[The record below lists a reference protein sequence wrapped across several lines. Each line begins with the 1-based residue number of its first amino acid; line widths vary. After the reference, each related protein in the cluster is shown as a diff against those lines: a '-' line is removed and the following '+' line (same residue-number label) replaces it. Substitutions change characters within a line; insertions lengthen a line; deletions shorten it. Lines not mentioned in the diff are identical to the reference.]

1 MKQPRW
7 IGQTLSGRYKLEELL
22 GQGGMSAVYKAT
34 DPNLRRVVAIKMVHP
49 HLSSDPSCMRRFE
62 EEAAAI
68 ASLHHPNIVQ
78 VFDFNTDED
87 VNYMVME
94 YVPGETLQARL
105 KRLNKNER
113 KMSISEALQISINVC
128 EGLSYAHKRGMV
140 HRDVKPANIMLD
152 VNGQAILMD
161 LGIVKIIDGS
171 SHTVTGAVMG
181 TARYMPPEV
190 VRSEPRVS
198 SSATYNPPSGPN
210 RTPSASD
217 SHNTIYDSQPHRTAS
232 GPHPVMQSQSGS
244 HQIPLPQPKK
254 SKRWIWIAG
263 IAGVGFLFFISVL
276 VVGGML
282 LSRLGDRQTVSVT
295 ETEGVPQVMETEN
308 AAIRPPA

>member
-7 IGQTLSGRYKLEELL
+7 IGQTLSGRYKIEELL

-34 DPNLRRVVAIKMVHP
+34 DPNLRRVVAIKIVHP
-49 HLSSDPSCMRRFE
+49 HLSTDSSFLRRFE

-68 ASLHHPNIVQ
+68 ASLRHPNIVQ

-140 HRDVKPANIMLD
+140 HRDVKPANVILD
-152 VNGQAILMD
+152 INNQAVLMD
-161 LGIVKIIDGS
+161 FGIVKIIGGS
-171 SHTVTGAVMG
+171 MHTVTGAVMG
-181 TARYMPPEV
+181 TARYMPP
-190 VRSEPRVS
+190 
-198 SSATYNPPSGPN
+198 
-210 RTPSASD
+210 
-217 SHNTIYDSQPHRTAS
+217 
-232 GPHPVMQSQSGS
+232 
-244 HQIPLPQPKK
+244 K
-254 SKRWIWIAG
+254 
-263 IAGVGFLFFISVL
+263 
-276 VVGGML
+276 
-282 LSRLGDRQTVSVT
+282 
-295 ETEGVPQVMETEN
+295 
-308 AAIRPPA
+308 